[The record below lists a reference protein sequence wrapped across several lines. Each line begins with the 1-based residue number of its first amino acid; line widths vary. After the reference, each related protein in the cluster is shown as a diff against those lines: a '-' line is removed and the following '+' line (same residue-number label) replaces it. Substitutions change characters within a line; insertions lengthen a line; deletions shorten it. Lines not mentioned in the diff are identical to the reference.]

1 MVRDHAAA
9 QTGNQKPRWL
19 RPRESGQARKDEEQ
33 MNYQMYFDSHPCSKQ
48 HREEAPKETQKL
60 TTMTFSRAHVNT
72 EAAKEEG

>member
-1 MVRDHAAA
+1 MCAEVERGIVLLVDGRANR
-9 QTGNQKPRWL
+9 GK
-19 RPRESGQARKDEEQ
+19 EEEQ